1 MIEEKKA
8 RRRRHFGDRPVVWVP
23 FWGISK
29 LRRRGGVFPG
39 EIPGELIDY
48 DKWYA
53 STVLWTV
60 RKKRFEQRSW
70 RSPGSAFT
78 A

>member
-29 LRRRGGVFPG
+29 LRHRGGVFPG
-39 EIPGELIDY
+39 EIPGDLIDY

-53 STVLWTV
+53 RMLSPETLD
-60 RKKRFEQRSW
+60 RKSVV
-70 RSPGSAFT
+70 
-78 A
+78 